1 MEINGKKVLTLPMQ
15 VLQNQ
20 KDINELKM
28 STPYQRHKFSV
39 KLSNSNDEFVIFD
52 YYTTDNEVTTDTI
65 TLDFVKTY
73 LTTNSVFC
81 RGLVD
86 TATPRIAFEVT
97 YNETSFD
104 VEGVDIDLTDS
115 GTTSITFTSVTVK
128 KIY

>member
-20 KDINELKM
+20 KDINDLKM

-39 KLSNSNDEFVIFD
+39 RLYNSNDEFVIFD

-73 LTTNSVFC
+73 LTSNSVFC

-86 TATPRIAFEVT
+86 TDAPRIAFEVT
-97 YNETSFD
+97 YNENYFD
-104 VEGVDIDLTDS
+104 VEGVDTDLTDS
-115 GTTSITFTSVTVK
+115 GTSSIAFTNVTVK